1 VKRFLVLL
9 VVLAGGLAAAA
20 FTVPSNAATVNGTN
34 ISQQDLN
41 SDVSAIANS
50 TYYQCYLNSQ
60 EYLSSEGEQELPP
73 VLGAGTGQYAGDH
86 PTATSAFVASYL
98 ETDIGHQLLLQAAA
112 EHHVSVTETDLAS
125 ARSNLTEQISEVMS
139 EILQTQQ
146 AQNVRY
152 SCSLT
157 GQALTGEQVVSTLPA
172 SFVDAQVQF
181 VAEATAL
188 QEDLAGVG
196 SSEADLQNYFAA
208 HGAQFDTACLSA
220 AVYSSQSAAEA
231 GALEVL
237 AGTPFAT
244 VAAATSGSGG
254 GALGC
259 DILSDLETKLPAA
272 ADLKN
277 LATGAVSAPIDDNGT
292 YVLLQ
297 ITSRTPTPF
306 SKAKAAVVNVV
317 QQAGSTAT
325 QKLLTAD
332 ERRSSVSVNPQYGVW
347 VPVSASVLIP
357 FAPEPSDVLNPSAN
371 VPVVPVL
378 APASGSSGAG
388 LGSSPTGTGSTG
400 TGTTGTGTTGTG
412 NTGAA
417 TGNTATGNTGAATGN
432 TATGN
437 TGAATPGVGN
447 SGTGS
452 ASTSSGSASSTP
464 TTG

>member
-1 VKRFLVLL
+1 MKRFLVLL

-20 FTVPSNAATVNGTN
+20 FTVPSNAATVNGTT

-41 SDVSAIANS
+41 SDVTAIANS

-231 GALEVL
+231 GALEVARRYPVRHGGGSDERQRWRGARL
-237 AGTPFAT
+237 RHPLGPRDQVAGGRRPEEPGDRRRLGAHRRQRNVR
-244 VAAATSGSGG
+244 VAADHVTHADALQQGEGRRGERRAAGG
-254 GALGC
+254 LDG
-259 DILSDLETKLPAA
+259 DPEV
-272 ADLKN
+272 ADRRR
-277 LATGAVSAPIDDNGT
+277 APILGECE
-292 YVLLQ
+292 
-297 ITSRTPTPF
+297 P
-306 SKAKAAVVNVV
+306 AVR
-317 QQAGSTAT
+317 G
-325 QKLLTAD
+325 L
-332 ERRSSVSVNPQYGVW
+332 
-347 VPVSASVLIP
+347 
-357 FAPEPSDVLNPSAN
+357 
-371 VPVVPVL
+371 
-378 APASGSSGAG
+378 GAG
-388 LGSSPTGTGSTG
+388 ERVGPHSVRARAVRRAQPLGQRPRRAGPGAGFRLVGRWSGLVFHGYG
-400 TGTTGTGTTGTG
+400 YDG
-412 NTGAA
+412 NG
-417 TGNTATGNTGAATGN
+417 
-432 TATGN
+432 
-437 TGAATPGVGN
+437 
-447 SGTGS
+447 
-452 ASTSSGSASSTP
+452 
-464 TTG
+464 